1 MGNKQ
6 NDIKNKQNQILHFD
20 WIQDMMERNTNS
32 SCYINILLW
41 RLGFF
46 SIYNLVHIRWGVRED
61 IGAWVM
67 RLLDCMLFIQNKTRR
82 VSTTKESFFYAMLCR
97 LSLLF
102 DYAFHT
108 FFTHPKFSTN
118 SSHNQTMHSQLPHS
132 LEKFLNIDSCYFHM
146 YKWIHLLSI
155 S

>member
-82 VSTTKESFFYAMLCR
+82 VSTTLWCN
-97 LSLLF
+97 SLPLIIF
-102 DYAFHT
+102 SNAFHKSLT
-108 FFTHPKFSTN
+108 KPNLYTN
-118 SSHNQTMHSQLPHS
+118 
-132 LEKFLNIDSCYFHM
+132 FLLQPNHA
-146 YKWIHLLSI
+146 LSI
-155 S
+155 ATFISKAREHEELLVTSM